1 VTDDPLFREV
11 YGYHSKDDVPAR
23 TEEIIETKSGSRI
36 FASECPFTGV
46 ACTKSTDTDEERGE
60 TRPLGV
66 CSATSADG
74 SPVVTCLERFKSAA
88 VWRDLEQHLFPN
100 TDGEFLVLEEG
111 RLGDSGRIDL
121 LPVVHREGEIVDF
134 AAVEIQAS
142 YFSGSSIRGEFKTY
156 TNRID
161 DGHPPEPPLGSRQ
174 MDYRSCVDKRL
185 LPQLEEKV
193 ETMETWG
200 RTFGAVLQSIA
211 FGNSN
216 IAGRV
221 RRVPEDEATVLFFNY
236 DYVESTPQY
245 RLQLNEVFPTTLAE
259 IDAAI
264 GESAVPDE
272 EAFVAY
278 LRRKL
283 SRSR

>member
-1 VTDDPLFREV
+1 M
-11 YGYHSKDDVPAR
+11 
-23 TEEIIETKSGSRI
+23 ETKSGSRI

-74 SPVVTCLERFKSAA
+74 SPVVTCPERFKSAA
-88 VWRDLEQHLFPN
+88 VWRDLEQHLFPD

-156 TNRID
+156 MNRID

-200 RTFGAVLQSIA
+200 RTFGVVLQSIA
-211 FGNSN
+211 LITRIS
-216 IAGRV
+216 RV
-221 RRVPEDEATVLFFNY
+221 GSGASQKTKRPFCSSTTTTSSRRH
-236 DYVESTPQY
+236 STGSSST
-245 RLQLNEVFPTTLAE
+245 RC
-259 IDAAI
+259 
-264 GESAVPDE
+264 S
-272 EAFVAY
+272 
-278 LRRKL
+278 RR
-283 SRSR
+283 RWQR

>member
-1 VTDDPLFREV
+1 M
-11 YGYHSKDDVPAR
+11 
-23 TEEIIETKSGSRI
+23 ETKSGSRI

-74 SPVVTCLERFKSAA
+74 SPVVTCPERFKSAA
-88 VWRDLEQHLFPN
+88 VWRDLEQHLFPD

-156 TNRID
+156 MNRID

-200 RTFGAVLQSIA
+200 RTFGVVLQSIA
-211 FGNSN
+211 LITRIS
-216 IAGRV
+216 RV
-221 RRVPEDEATVLFFNY
+221 GSGASQKTKRPFCSSTTTTSSRRH
-236 DYVESTPQY
+236 STGSSSTRCSRRRWQRQMRRSASLLSPMKRSSSRTY
-245 RLQLNEVFPTTLAE
+245 
-259 IDAAI
+259 
-264 GESAVPDE
+264 GESSLGRGRSDIP
-272 EAFVAY
+272 FVQSVY
-278 LRRKL
+278 DIVEPSHRL
-283 SRSR
+283 SRR